1 MCDID
6 AFVSYYRG
14 TMGSTFIPKLHML
27 EDHVVPFIRQWR
39 VGVGMLGEQ
48 GVEGIHAR
56 FNTLERTYSC
66 MSNRVE
72 RLKCVVSEHWRQVF
86 PANVALQPPVQKRMK
101 RDKD

>member
-27 EDHVVPFIRQWR
+27 EDHIVPYIRQWR
-39 VGVGMLGEQ
+39 VGVAML

-56 FNTLERTYSC
+56 FNTLERTYSN

-72 RLKCVVSEHWRQVF
+72 RLKCVVTEHWRQVCT
-86 PANVALQPPVQKRMK
+86 ANVALQPPVQKRMK
-101 RDKD
+101 RARDKD